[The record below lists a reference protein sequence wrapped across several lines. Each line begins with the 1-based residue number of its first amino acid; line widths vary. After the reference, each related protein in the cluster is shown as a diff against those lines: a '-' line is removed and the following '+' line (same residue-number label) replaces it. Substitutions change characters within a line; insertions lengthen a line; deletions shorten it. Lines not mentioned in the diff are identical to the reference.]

1 MTNLAHRLKDARA
14 SKKLTQGR
22 VAEFIGVAQSTYAH
36 WERGRGMPTPQ
47 QIEELAKL
55 LSSNPEWIMFG
66 KNPREQPR
74 LPKASFITEGDEAPI
89 PVYRTPVSAGPG
101 TELVDQTNEPEYYFQ
116 ASQTWLREWTT
127 THPKHLGFIRVSGS
141 SMEPNIYDGELVLV
155 DFSCRRF
162 DGDGIYVLRSVGD
175 VLQLKRVIFQYGSGG
190 YVVRNDN
197 HKYPAFKV
205 GPDGIEIWAKAL
217 VIVGRKLD

>member
-1 MTNLAHRLKDARA
+1 MMHKRKTDSAETIVKEWMKSILKEGLTANQWGVKANVSPSTITRFLKGDGESVPSFKTLYNLAVAANA
-14 SKKLTQGR
+14 SLPG
-22 VAEFIGVAQSTYAH
+22 GS
-36 WERGRGMPTPQ
+36 G
-47 QIEELAKL
+47 
-55 LSSNPEWIMFG
+55 
-66 KNPREQPR
+66 EQP
-74 LPKASFITEGDEAPI
+74 PGSEIHI

-101 TELVDQTNEPEYYFQ
+101 TELVDQSNEPEYYFQ

-175 VLQLKRVIFQYGSGG
+175 VLQLKRVIYQYDSGG
-190 YVVRNDN
+190 YQVRNDN
-197 HKYPAFKV
+197 PKYPAFKV
-205 GPDGIEIWAKAL
+205 DHDGIEIWAKAL
-217 VIVGRKLD
+217 IIVGRKLD